1 MTHLVRL
8 VVAAASHVI
17 ARGQHAVIQLP
28 READRHKLKE
38 VMGRHE
44 KPRVHALPV
53 PAGESP
59 SAPYL
64 SMVAMRSMV
73 KVALAPEA
81 ETVASATLA
90 FGTLPPPPPLDDSR
104 RLCFRDEALSSFSWN
119 IYTYRNSEW
128 CKQQKDGKSSCE
140 DKWGGGGGKGRGDRG
155 KCHTCSVH
163 DSASSSSAS

>member
-17 ARGQHAVIQLP
+17 ARGHHAVIQLP
-28 READRHKLKE
+28 READRHNRKE
-38 VMGRHE
+38 VMGRHV
-44 KPRVHALPV
+44 KPRIHALPV

-90 FGTLPPPPPLDDSR
+90 FGALVALPPNAFDD
-104 RLCFRDEALSSFSWN
+104 
-119 IYTYRNSEW
+119 
-128 CKQQKDGKSSCE
+128 
-140 DKWGGGGGKGRGDRG
+140 
-155 KCHTCSVH
+155 
-163 DSASSSSAS
+163 